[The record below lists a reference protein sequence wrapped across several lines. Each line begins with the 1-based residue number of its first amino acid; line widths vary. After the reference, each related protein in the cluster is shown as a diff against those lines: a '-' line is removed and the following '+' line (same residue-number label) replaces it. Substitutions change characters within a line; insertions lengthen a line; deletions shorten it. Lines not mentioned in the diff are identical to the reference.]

1 MIFVLFIIVT
11 LLICICLFLSQIVWQ
26 NETYHLENKYPD
38 NKPSIMKKAI
48 EERNEKMSSM
58 VNSQFYANM
67 FFSFLFSAAIFGIL
81 IWLDSINFLTFF

>member
-1 MIFVLFIIVT
+1 MIFALYIIVT

-26 NETYHLENKYPD
+26 NETYHLENKYPN
-38 NKPSIMKKAI
+38 NKVMQKAI

-67 FFSFLFSAAIFGIL
+67 FFSFLFSTAIFGIL
-81 IWLDSINFLTFF
+81 ILLDNINFLTFF

>member
-1 MIFVLFIIVT
+1 MIFALYIIVT

-26 NETYHLENKYPD
+26 NETYHLENKYPN
-38 NKPSIMKKAI
+38 NKVMQKAI

-67 FFSFLFSAAIFGIL
+67 FFSFLFSAAVFGIL